1 MVCGYE
7 KLPLHCYR
15 MPVDNRRDCVVD
27 MNEETAMILML
38 LGAVVALFVMT
49 LVLP

>member
-1 MVCGYE
+1 M
-7 KLPLHCYR
+7 
-15 MPVDNRRDCVVD
+15 D
-27 MNEETAMILML
+27 EETIMILML

>member
-1 MVCGYE
+1 ME
-7 KLPLHCYR
+7 
-15 MPVDNRRDCVVD
+15 
-27 MNEETAMILML
+27 EETAMILML